1 MKSIHELVPDI
12 YKIVGGQNVSLP
24 SDLGINVQDAL
35 ERSLNPQPRRGL
47 RLSGLGP
54 TCPCALWYKVNHPEL
69 EEELP
74 PYARIKYGYGHIIEH
89 FIIGLAKAADHDV
102 KGEQDELSVDGILGH
117 RDCVIDGCIVDV
129 KSAASRSFLKFK
141 DGSIKEDD
149 PFGYLDQLDAYLVG
163 SMDDPL
169 VTVKDRAYLLAV
181 DKQLG
186 HLALY
191 EHHHRPRHIEQRISQ
206 YRDIVERS
214 SPPAC
219 ECETVPD
226 GESGNIMLG
235 TRASYSGFKHYCH
248 PGLRTFLYSNGPR
261 FLTKVVKRP
270 MYRGVPIL
278 EVDKHGKY
286 IYH

>member
-1 MKSIHELVPDI
+1 MKSINTLVSDI
-12 YKIVGGQNVSLP
+12 YKLVGGQNVLLP
-24 SDLGINVQDAL
+24 SNLGADVQDAV

-54 TCPCALWYKVNHPEL
+54 TCPCALWHKINHPEL

-74 PYARIKYGYGHIIEH
+74 PYARIKYCYGHIIEH
-89 FIIGLAKAADHDV
+89 LVIGLAKAAGHDV
-102 KGEQDELSVDGILGH
+102 KGEQDELNVDGILGH

-163 SMDDPL
+163 SVDDPL
-169 VTVKDRAYLLAV
+169 VTTKDRAYLLAV

-191 EHHHRPRHIEQRISQ
+191 EHKLREQSIRDRIKDFKRIVSLEKPPR
-206 YRDIVERS
+206 
-214 SPPAC
+214 C
-219 ECETVPD
+219 LCETISD
-226 GESGNIMLG
+226 GKSGNIKLG
-235 TRASYSGFKHYCH
+235 TRASYNGFKHCCF
-248 PGLRTFLYSNGPR
+248 PNLRTFIYSDGPR
-261 FLTKVVKRP
+261 FLTKVVRKP
-270 MYRGVPIL
+270 DVM
-278 EVDKHGKY
+278 EVDKHGRVV
-286 IYH
+286 YH